1 MAIGCVPPVSACERC
16 FPGAGRPE
24 RQPGQIPASAVKKT
38 GLGAP
43 PPPLPVPDDDGAPE
57 LLLEDDD
64 ELDDELELLE
74 ELDEE
79 DDELELEELLD
90 PEEELE
96 ELLELEAAGIWTTAL
111 SLWTEP
117 PGFETTTT

>member
-1 MAIGCVPPVSACERC
+1 MRLPRSQTCDHLRKQPVATR
-16 FPGAGRPE
+16 RVN
-24 RQPGQIPASAVKKT
+24 QIAASAVKKPE
-38 GLGAP
+38 LGAP
-43 PPPLPVPDDDGAPE
+43 PPPLPAPDDDGAPE